1 MAIGSLD
8 EPGCSGVGGGLV
20 TVGKSVDAVS
30 LGESDWGS
38 GGVSGEAGEGL
49 GDSLVGG

>member
-1 MAIGSLD
+1 MTMGSVD
-8 EPGCSGVGGGLV
+8 DAGGSGVGGGLV

-30 LGESDWGS
+30 LGESDWWA
-38 GGVSGEAGEGL
+38 GGVFGEAGDGS